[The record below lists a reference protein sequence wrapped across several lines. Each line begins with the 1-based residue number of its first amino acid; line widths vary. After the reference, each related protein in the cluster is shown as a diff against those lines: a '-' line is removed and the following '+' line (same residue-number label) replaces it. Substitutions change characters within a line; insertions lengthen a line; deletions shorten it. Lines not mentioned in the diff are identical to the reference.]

1 MKLTATEA
9 LVGRKGTRLEAG
21 VLTPLYPLVSQP
33 PQRAMASDVSVFR
46 ATQRE
51 FGLGEKILPP
61 FFPVRTFYINQQ
73 QC

>member
-33 PQRAMASDVSVFR
+33 PQRAMASD